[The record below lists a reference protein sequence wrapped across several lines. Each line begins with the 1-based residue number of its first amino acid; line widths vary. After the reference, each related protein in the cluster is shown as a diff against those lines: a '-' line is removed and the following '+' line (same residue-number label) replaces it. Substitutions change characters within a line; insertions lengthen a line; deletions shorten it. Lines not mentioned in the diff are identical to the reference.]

1 MLYDTDVSVAEINR
15 AFILN
20 NIEVSE
26 SHLCEDTLED
36 YFKKVTGVKEL
47 LDIISCEFSK
57 LKRLKFIL
65 ISILGACLFPI
76 PQQF

>member
-1 MLYDTDVSVAEINR
+1 M
-15 AFILN
+15 
-20 NIEVSE
+20 
-26 SHLCEDTLED
+26 
-36 YFKKVTGVKEL
+36 KEL

-76 PQQF
+76 PA

>member
-1 MLYDTDVSVAEINR
+1 M
-15 AFILN
+15 
-20 NIEVSE
+20 
-26 SHLCEDTLED
+26 
-36 YFKKVTGVKEL
+36 KEL

-76 PQQF
+76 PATILIAKDNLPFEQLFKLV